1 MKKTFKL
8 SLAATLVASAMT
20 ANAGIYLIDSDKGHF
35 SIGGNVELD
44 LNYENRDSAEKDYT
58 FDQSGRIAINFSG
71 QRNSEDGNHYVKFFA
86 EQVMETN
93 GNVGL
98 DDSWFSVGATD
109 RWDLRVGRFEA
120 FDMFP
125 VGQDIFFEHT
135 GDTSNEL
142 YTDGNAY
149 LYQMKEGRG
158 RGDTGQIMYSQTFN
172 NLYVEVATMIGDRSN
187 FFGENANGGHTYHG
201 ATIDS
206 ATKDSFI
213 VRPVVAY
220 QMGDFRVAASLET
233 NLVSDTVTAEGVDI
247 GDRTGYGF
255 TANYN
260 IGNLD
265 LNANYA
271 YMDAV
276 DETNQSTGVNVTW
289 NRIGLGYVYGVNDYS
304 RDEIQSGAEGE
315 VKVHSTFASYVFSD
329 VYVENFDIALGAYY
343 TTAEADDSF
352 TQINSDDNDAGA
364 RIRFFYDF

>member
-35 SIGGNVELD
+35 AIGGNVELD

-71 QRNSEDGNHYVKFFA
+71 QKNSEDGNHYVKFFA
-86 EQVMETN
+86 EQVMETS

-109 RWDLRVGRFEA
+109 GWDLRVGRFEA

-172 NLYVEVATMIGDRSN
+172 NLYVELATMIGDRSN
-187 FFGENANGGHTYHG
+187 FFSGNTYHG
-201 ATIDS
+201 AVIDT

-220 QMGDFRVAASLET
+220 QMGDFRLAASLET

-260 IGNLD
+260 TGNLD
-265 LNANYA
+265 VNANVA

-276 DETNQSTGVNVTW
+276 DETNSSAGVNATW
-289 NRIGLGYVYGVNDYS
+289 YGFGVGYTYGLNDYEN
-304 RDEIQSGAEGE
+304 DKFGGAEGE
-315 VKVHSTFASYVFSD
+315 IKVHSTMVSYVFSD
-329 VYVENFDIALGAYY
+329 IYVENFDIALGAYY
-343 TTAEADDSF
+343 TTADADDSF
-352 TQINSDDNDAGA
+352 TNINSDDNDAGA